1 MNERI
6 QNRVAGL
13 LGSLFVTAIVVTL
26 GIVGFSPTNAV
37 SGPRWAGSSGGGVAS
52 GGAGTFNT
60 LTVTNLTPTE
70 VLFAGPGGAVTDSP
84 NLTFTNPT
92 TSPLLTVG
100 SGTTT
105 AAGVQMGYSGT
116 SGISGIWQTGVTPTA
131 SNANIYLSGAN
142 TIVASAQSGGR
153 VYFRPGGSSSTTSSI
168 TLGAG
173 AFNPEN
179 DGTVTIGASGAR
191 FSSAF
196 LGSSTAITASAPAI
210 DVAQTWNNAAVAF
223 TAAKVNVTN
232 TASAAGSL
240 LQDWQVGG
248 ISALS
253 VGFSGTNGVLN
264 FGSTSN
270 QLANNGGNLG
280 FKSNGGSPMNFSL
293 NSVIFNAGGVQGW
306 PASGASGAFDTGLAR
321 NAAGVVEVNNGTAG
335 TFASIVAA
343 NYIGTTTNNNAAAGS
358 IGEYIT
364 SSVASSGA
372 IVMNSG
378 TPITTVSTGATV
390 TAGDYDAQGTA
401 CYSTAI
407 ATSITVLEQGISTS
421 NNTFSTLGSYTSDQ
435 FAAMVPLATG
445 TNEICRSTP
454 TVRISL
460 SGTSTV
466 FLVTRGV
473 FTVSTLSSYGFLRL
487 RRVR

>member
-1 MNERI
+1 MTKGSTKHETLGNYLGDLFVAFLLTVLCVVGIAPNQANGALRA
-6 QNRVAGL
+6 VAGST
-13 LGSLFVTAIVVTL
+13 G
-26 GIVGFSPTNAV
+26 GIV
-37 SGPRWAGSSGGGVAS
+37 S
-52 GGAGTFNT
+52 GGAAT
-60 LTVTNLTPTE
+60 LNPLTLGNVPSPDVLYVGPTGVVTGSANLTY
-70 VLFAGPGGAVTDSP
+70 VD
-84 NLTFTNPT
+84 

-105 AAGVQMGYSGT
+105 SAGVQIGYVS
-116 SGISGIWQTGVTPTA
+116 SGISTLTQTGVAFSSSNYHILMQPTA
-131 SNANIYLSGAN
+131 LSLSGTNAG
-142 TIVASAQSGGR
+142 TAVRI
-153 VYFRPGGSSSTTSSI
+153 RP
-168 TLGAG
+168 
-173 AFNPEN
+173 N
-179 DGTVTIGASGAR
+179 SGALGVEFGSNYLDSETDGAIAIGKSTNR

-196 LGSSTAITASAPAI
+196 LGSSTAITASAPAANI
-210 DVAQTWNNAAVAF
+210 FQIWNNAAASFSANV
-223 TAAKVNVTN
+223 TNVTN

-240 LQDWQVGG
+240 LQDWQMG
-248 ISALS
+248 
-253 VGFSGTNGVLN
+253 
-264 FGSTSN
+264 GSTVVRILPTGQMLFGTSLSLTPGSPSTIQSLGSN
-270 QLANNGGNLG
+270 GLQLGANNNTSGDNVSNLYM
-280 FKSNGGSPMNFSL
+280 KSAALASWNG
-293 NSVIFNAGGVQGW
+293 
-306 PASGASGAFDTGLAR
+306 DTGLAR

-335 TFASIVAA
+335 TLASIVAA
-343 NYIGTTTNNNAAAGS
+343 NYVGTTTNNNAAAGS